1 MPYVYEI
8 VLEHAFS
15 FLSEEYAALF
25 RLSCASAFQHPTWL
39 DRLYGRLA
47 PALGAEPLVITA
59 RDRADGRLAMVLPL
73 VRRRRGTMRVIEF
86 ADLRVSDYT
95 APVCDAATFEL
106 ILQDKAACAALRK
119 LLKPYDLLRIRK
131 LGETALP
138 LERLLGTRPRSPLG
152 MSAHAVKLYGPYTEW
167 RKDSIDPSYRKELDK
182 KQRQLSRKGDVR
194 FEVSRDPEAIK
205 AAFQAMRHYRES
217 RFQDDLLQKDVY
229 FDFYLE
235 TALQGANS
243 GFSRTYVLSVDG
255 RPIAV
260 VWGLAFRHQFLILMG
275 GFDLTGFKNQSIG
288 ALTFGEIARD
298 CIERSDTA
306 LDFTIGDESYKSLFG
321 AQPTTMWMISAAGSP
336 IGSLVNVIASRMP
349 GTLKL
354 AKDIVN
360 RKTPGSTALA
370 GRT

>member
-1 MPYVYEI
+1 MYEI
-8 VLEHAFS
+8 ALEHAFS

-59 RDRADGRLAMVLPL
+59 RNRADRRLAMVLPL

-86 ADLRVSDYT
+86 ADLRVSDYA

-182 KQRQLSRKGDVR
+182 KQRQLSRKGDVASKFR
-194 FEVSRDPEAIK
+194 AIRRRSRPPSRRCATIGR
-205 AAFQAMRHYRES
+205 AA
-217 RFQDDLLQKDVY
+217 
-229 FDFYLE
+229 
-235 TALQGANS
+235 
-243 GFSRTYVLSVDG
+243 SRTTCCRRTSTSISTWRRRFRARTPDSPAPTFSPSMGG
-255 RPIAV
+255 RSPV

-336 IGSLVNVIASRMP
+336 IGSLVNVIAARMP